1 MNILHDEHDIQ
12 AGYLHGN
19 AEAGLV
25 SHPHGGGTENP
36 EHQAEIPEHDRP
48 ELRKR
53 EGIAGFGGFP
63 LVLLQNLSAARGK
76 APLSAFA
83 FGSEQCAN
91 QKPSYQET
99 NGGRGI
105 PLNGQRDKRR
115 KKKTSPV
122 RLAASVG
129 ISPFSARAMPPAYH
143 LVMIHPYAEYGI
155 QPRSV
160 PLRSSRG
167 PCHDPRKSRPL
178 PAPGQGGIPL
188 RIVGSPFP
196 CVQGFAGGIVLPRAA
211 CRLAAYPD
219 PSRTPE
225 VSSPAIPRSTAA
237 AARSASSFPD
247 AQSRRHYGFPPLN
260 RSGPPSPVSK
270 ISEISKTGPCRRRGS
285 PSKKTSP
292 LPGSRA

>member
-1 MNILHDEHDIQ
+1 MSQNGSIAMQDKEMLEDVLTSQKQITGLYNTYANECATTAIRDEMMNILHERARHPG
-12 AGYLHGN
+12 GYLHGN

-115 KKKTSPV
+115 KKKTSPA

-129 ISPFSARAMPPAYH
+129 ISPFSARASH
-143 LVMIHPYAEYGI
+143 
-155 QPRSV
+155 
-160 PLRSSRG
+160 
-167 PCHDPRKSRPL
+167 
-178 PAPGQGGIPL
+178 
-188 RIVGSPFP
+188 
-196 CVQGFAGGIVLPRAA
+196 
-211 CRLAAYPD
+211 RLI
-219 PSRTPE
+219 TW
-225 VSSPAIPRSTAA
+225 
-237 AARSASSFPD
+237 
-247 AQSRRHYGFPPLN
+247 L
-260 RSGPPSPVSK
+260 
-270 ISEISKTGPCRRRGS
+270 
-285 PSKKTSP
+285 
-292 LPGSRA
+292 